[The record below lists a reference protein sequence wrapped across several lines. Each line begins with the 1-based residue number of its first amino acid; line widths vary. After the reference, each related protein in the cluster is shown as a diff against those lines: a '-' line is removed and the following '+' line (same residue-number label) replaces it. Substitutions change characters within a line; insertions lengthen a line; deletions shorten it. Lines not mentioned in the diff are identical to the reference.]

1 MKLSEAVI
9 VLIHPLIVI
18 KIAFVLRSGVAQTL
32 CQCCHLINTNIE
44 ENRSYSK

>member
-9 VLIHPLIVI
+9 VLIHPLVVI
-18 KIAFVLRSGVAQTL
+18 EIAFFLRSGVTQIL